1 MNALVL
7 GEVIGLGKAP
17 VAAFNGADKRALPC
31 VSALVPG
38 EVTGLGKAPVAA
50 FNGADKRSL
59 PCVNT
64 LVPGEVTGLGKAFFT
79 AFNGADKRVLPCV
92 NALFSWTD
100 SESVRIRSVCR
111 KKFSVRLNLNAVPG
125 EVILPECPVSG
136 IL

>member
-1 MNALVL
+1 M
-7 GEVIGLGKAP
+7 GKALF
-17 VAAFNGADKRALPC
+17 AAFDGADKRALPC
-31 VSALVPG
+31 VSALVGG
-38 EVTGLGKAPVAA
+38 EVAG
-50 FNGADKRSL
+50 S
-59 PCVNT
+59 
-64 LVPGEVTGLGKAFFT
+64 GKAFFT
-79 AFNGADKRVLPCV
+79 AFDGADKRALPCV